1 MKSSLNYH
9 LILNISHVLFNGPLL
24 LYISLAKPENVYFY
38 YLLLLVGAAIT
49 YNSISK
55 ILNNTA
61 YKWIYVHL
69 LLFAPLFLYVGYLGV
84 KEEKIPYYLFSFMQA
99 IGTGA
104 IGHHAISLIKKLT

>member
-49 YNSISK
+49 YTSISK
-55 ILNNTA
+55 ILSNTA

-69 LLFAPLFLYVGYLGV
+69 LLFAPLILYVGYLGA

-99 IGTGA
+99 IGAGA

>member
-1 MKSSLNYH
+1 MKGSLNYH

-24 LYISLAKPENVYFY
+24 VYISLAKPKNVYFY
-38 YLLLLVGAAIT
+38 YLLLLLGAVISLT
-49 YNSISK
+49 SISK

-69 LLFAPLFLYVGYLGV
+69 LLFVPLILYVGYLGA

-99 IGTGA
+99 IGVGA
-104 IGHHAISLIKKLT
+104 IGHHAISLIKIII